1 MSRSDVSNTGE
12 QPAIE
17 VDHAVADADPTWSN
31 AAAGPPDEE
40 LPAADPGGPPVGAR
54 RPVEDGWGHAEAIT
68 TTSWDTPPAHI
79 KEAMDADVV
88 LDMGWGRLVFGQTFS
103 DHDRIAEVLGREAAG
118 RRDICLYPRDPHVLV
133 AQHPHELFIDP
144 SYTYRLRFSRDRGV
158 RNDAPGVAVRPIT
171 GVADAEAVNRTYVR
185 CGMVPAPVDL
195 IWRNHAE
202 TRHVL
207 YLVAVRPDSGEVLG
221 TVTGV
226 DHHRLFSDPE
236 LGSSLWCLAVDPG
249 CSVPGV
255 GAALVGALADVMR
268 DRGRAYMDL
277 SVVHDNAAAIALY
290 EKLGFDRVPV
300 YGVKRKNAI
309 NEPLFTGAPETIDDL
324 NPYARI
330 IADEAMR
337 RGIRVDVLDAE
348 AGELRLTH
356 GARSVVTRESLSELT
371 SAVAMSR
378 CDDKRLTRRIVSEAG
393 ITVPR
398 GRLATFDG
406 GDAAF
411 LDDVGDVVVKPVR
424 GEQGL
429 GITVGVEGHE
439 ALETAL
445 DRAREHCPDVLI
457 EERAPGDDLRLVVID
472 GQVVAAAVRRPAEV
486 LGTGEHTVRDL
497 VVAQSRRR
505 SAGTG
510 GEAQIPLDE
519 LTEAT
524 VGEAGWSLD
533 DVLPEGTRLRVRRT
547 ANLHTGGTIHDV
559 TAEVHPD
566 LRQVAVV
573 AAEAIGIPVTG
584 IDLLV
589 PDVTAPEYVF
599 IEANER
605 PGLANHEPQPTA
617 AAFVDLLFPTS
628 PGLPRAWTPEGPA
641 PS

>member
-1 MSRSDVSNTGE
+1 MS
-12 QPAIE
+12 
-17 VDHAVADADPTWSN
+17 VASWSS

-40 LPAADPGGPPVGAR
+40 LPAADPSAEAGGPR
-54 RPVEDGWGHAEAIT
+54 RVRDTWTHAESIT
-68 TTSWDTPPAHI
+68 TTPWDTPPQHI
-79 KEAMDADVV
+79 QDAMDPEVV

-103 DHDRIAEVLGREAAG
+103 DHDRLAEVLDHEAAG

-144 SYTYRLRFSRDRGV
+144 SYTYRLRFSREREV

-171 GVADAEAVNRTYVR
+171 GEPDAEAINRIYVR

-202 TRHVL
+202 TRHVV
-207 YLVAVRPDSGEVLG
+207 YLVAVRPDTGAILG

-226 DHHRLFSDPE
+226 DHQRLFSDPE
-236 LGSSLWCLAVDPG
+236 LGSSLWCLAVDPD

-277 SVVHDNAAAIALY
+277 SVVHDNAAAIGLY
-290 EKLGFDRVPV
+290 EKLGFERVPV
-300 YGVKRKNAI
+300 FGVKRKNAI
-309 NEPLFTGAPETIDDL
+309 NERLFTGAPETIDDL

-330 IADEAMR
+330 IADEAIR

-371 SAVAMSR
+371 TAVAMSR

-398 GRLATFDG
+398 GRLATFDE
-406 GDAAF
+406 GDTAF

-424 GEQGL
+424 GEQGQ
-429 GITVGVEGHE
+429 GITVGVSSEPD
-439 ALETAL
+439 LRLAL
-445 DRAREHCPDVLI
+445 DRARQHCPDVLI
-457 EERAPGDDLRLVVID
+457 EERAPGDDLRLIVID
-472 GQVVAAAVRRPAEV
+472 GTVVAAAVRRPAEV
-486 LGTGEHTVRDL
+486 VGTGEHTVRDL

-505 SAGTG
+505 SASTG
-510 GEAQIPLDE
+510 GEARIPVDE

-524 VGEAGWSLD
+524 VREGGWELD

-566 LRQVAVV
+566 LRRVAVV

-589 PDVTAPEYVF
+589 PDVTAPDYVF

-628 PGLPRAWTPEGPA
+628 AGLPWAWTPEGARTP
-641 PS
+641 